1 MCHQLQDIMFL
12 FSCTHVDGTPFILTV
27 NVRGNISEVNT
38 SRPGK
43 NASRY
48 LDIFNKNLPNE
59 NYCRLIKIALQFI
72 PRVPIDNT
80 LPLVQV
86 MAWCCRGDIT
96 LRMLPKYLYE
106 HMEWLCVNR
115 LSETERLMNHLGS
128 RRVHRLRQYREKRR
142 SWHLSLADVS
152 TQCFNVSKTHPNL
165 QSIYI
170 YIYIYMYI

>member
-1 MCHQLQDIMFL
+1 MI
-12 FSCTHVDGTPFILTV
+12 
-27 NVRGNISEVNT
+27 
-38 SRPGK
+38 
-43 NASRY
+43 NASGSYGYSKYIRY
-48 LDIFNKNLPNE
+48 HLLSGCK
-59 NYCRLIKIALQFI
+59 QV
-72 PRVPIDNT
+72 VP
-80 LPLVQV
+80 Q
-86 MAWCCRGDIT
+86 RDIT

-170 YIYIYMYI
+170 YIYVYMNIYIYIFESVNKGVNNGSYARKLLRTYFCKIYGMKKRSRVTGQNAFMANLTQFPHKV